1 MAALKCT
8 SRTIRVD
15 GLAMTRTTVQSCCA
29 NLAEATCIA
38 EAHLSDTDTVGHFEP
53 LPQIV

>member
-15 GLAMTRTTVQSCCA
+15 GPAMTHTTVQSCCA
-29 NLAEATCIA
+29 NLAEASRIA